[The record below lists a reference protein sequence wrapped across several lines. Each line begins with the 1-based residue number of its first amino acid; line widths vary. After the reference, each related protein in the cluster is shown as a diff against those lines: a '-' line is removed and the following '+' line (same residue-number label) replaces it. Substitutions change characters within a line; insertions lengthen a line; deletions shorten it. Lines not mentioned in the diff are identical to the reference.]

1 MSELGSK
8 LEACDVGLCSVETEK
23 EDVASRMEE
32 IKVSLIFLTLFL
44 SLSLTLFDKTTL
56 LKCTYPPT
64 CIYICIPPEAAP
76 FSFGK

>member
-8 LEACDVGLCSVETEK
+8 LEACDVSLCSVETEK

-32 IKVSLIFLTLFL
+32 IKVSLNF
-44 SLSLTLFDKTTL
+44 SLSLTLSDKITL

-64 CIYICIPPEAAP
+64 CMYMYMCMHPTRGSSLE
-76 FSFGK
+76 K